1 MNTTTARYFFSD
13 FVNYFFHIFP
23 SIRIIEMLLLL
34 FFHRL
39 QQLLSFHYMAMMKV
53 ILNYTLYSPKREL
66 PTLLNM
72 LGGSPSSPRGPRD
85 WRETSNLH
93 KYRGCVMNP
102 ILCGR
107 TPIDSTLALRLHE
120 LLFIKLFITFYT
132 KFW

>member
-1 MNTTTARYFFSD
+1 MNTTTARYFFSN

-72 LGGSPSSPRGPRD
+72 LGGSSSIPVALGTGG
-85 WRETSNLH
+85 TSNLH

-107 TPIDSTLALRLHE
+107 TLINSTLALRLHE